1 MTLMKESKMVY
12 NAFKSEIAFLP
23 VDDYLG
29 KSKQWEQKKLE
40 KKLFIYFSR
49 IKKNQE
55 IRRYQIIHH

>member
-12 NAFKSEIAFLP
+12 NAFKSEIALLP

-29 KSKQWEQKKLE
+29 QSKQWEQKKLE

-49 IKKNQE
+49 IKK
-55 IRRYQIIHH
+55 IR

>member
-55 IRRYQIIHH
+55 IRRYQTIHH